1 MALPVAAAAILYKAI
16 KTGKKISDKYNVPK
30 VIKDQIKN
38 GKMSETVATK
48 MLRNVDELPANVVA
62 KKGSQLKLFNK
73 GGHAMKKPV
82 KRKKGSPPTGERGLT
97 KAQSQAA
104 GLTGDA
110 KRKAA
115 AKLRAAREKEKAAR
129 DKEAARKAAQRKKMR
144 NVDRAAALLAGGVM
158 GGGIGNSRL
167 TDKAAQALYDRSVK
181 NAAMRQAR
189 KEGRINPDL
198 GFPAVFRKDGSP
210 KEGEIKFEYRDMTP
224 AEQKK
229 FDAASQK
236 NKKRM
241 KEKARKEKF
250 EKYARTP
257 LAEDKPPVNRS
268 AGSPPTGEIS
278 KPHKPQKP
286 ARPQGVGIAVKGW
299 GKAGR

>member
-1 MALPVAAAAILYKAI
+1 MALPVAAAAVLYKAL
-16 KTGKKISDKYNVPK
+16 KAGKKISDKYNVPK
-30 VIKDQIKN
+30 VIRDRIKS
-38 GKMSETVATK
+38 GEMSETVATK
-48 MLRNVDELPANVVA
+48 MLRSVDELPKNVVA

-97 KAQSQAA
+97 KAESQAA

-115 AKLRAAREKEKAAR
+115 AKLRADRAKQKAAR
-129 DKEAARKAAQRKKMR
+129 KKEAERKVAEKKKMR

-158 GGGIGNSRL
+158 GGGIGNSKLADR
-167 TDKAAQALYDRSVK
+167 AARGLYDRSVK
-181 NAAMRQAR
+181 NTAMRQAM
-189 KEGRINPDL
+189 KEGRLNPAL

-210 KEGEIKFEYRDMTP
+210 KEGEIKFEFRDMTP

-229 FDAASQK
+229 FDAASEK

-250 EKYARTP
+250 KRYARTP

-278 KPHKPQKP
+278 KPQKP

>member
-1 MALPVAAAAILYKAI
+1 MALPVAAAAVLYRAI
-16 KTGKKISDKYNVPK
+16 KTGKQISDKYNVPK

-97 KAQSQAA
+97 KAQSQAV

-115 AKLRAAREKEKAAR
+115 AKLRADRAKQQAAR
-129 DKEAARKAAQRKKMR
+129 DKEAARKAAEKRKMKM
-144 NVDRAAALLAGGVM
+144 VDKAVFLGGGVKAGQSM
-158 GGGIGNSRL
+158 G
-167 TDKAAQALYDRSVK
+167 KAAEQALYNRALKDALMKRGEKSK
-181 NAAMRQAR
+181 ISR
-189 KEGRINPDL
+189 KFSLNPDL
-198 GFPAVFRKDGSP
+198 GFPAVSRKDGSP

-224 AEQKK
+224 AEQKR
-229 FDAASQK
+229 FDAASQR
-236 NKKRM
+236 NKERM
-241 KEKARKEKF
+241 KEKARKDKF
-250 EKYARTP
+250 KRYGSG
-257 LAEDKPPVNRS
+257 KPVNRS
-268 AGSPPTGEIS
+268 AGSPPTGETS
-278 KPHKPQKP
+278 KPQKP
-286 ARPQGVGIAVKGW
+286 QGVGAALKGW